1 MRGLFLATLCL
12 IVTLLCWG
20 IYGPTLNAGRL
31 AMAIEPDDDNTT
43 ALVALRPAVMVGTA
57 YALLSLLTASL
68 VLSMRGERG
77 RWSLLGIL
85 WSLAAGAAAALGT
98 LGTVVAFALGGQ
110 PIYVMPLIFG
120 GVPVLATLVTAAMS
134 RRMKQIGAPL
144 WAGAIMVVL
153 GSLFVVLFRPDAT
166 VEAEAKGIGIANFL
180 LVLVALSAV
189 LLCWGAYPPLIH
201 RGETRMGGSRWRPTV
216 CVGLAY
222 LALAACVP
230 ALLLGVWNEPSQF
243 TLPGTLWSLA
253 AGTAAA
259 AGGLAIVAALV
270 SGGKPVYV
278 MPLVFAGAPLVNTFA
293 VTARASGDAQP
304 SAAFLAGLILVISG
318 SVMVLAFAPRASR
331 RKAKPSRKRPGK
343 EKPVEKAIEKPVEE
357 PVEKP
362 IEKPIEKA
370 VEEPVEEP
378 AEKPAKEPLRAP
390 PEGPPTTSPPEA
402 KPDPDHSGQ

>member
-1 MRGLFLATLCL
+1 MRGLFLVTLCL

-31 AMAIEPDDDNTT
+31 AMAIAPDDDNDT
-43 ALVALRPAVMVGTA
+43 ALVALRPAIMVAAA

-77 RWSLLGIL
+77 RWSLLGVL

-98 LGTVVAFALGGQ
+98 VGTVVAFALGGQ

-120 GVPVLATLVTAAMS
+120 GVPVLATLVTAAMA

-144 WAGAIMVVL
+144 LAGAIMVVL

-180 LVLVALSAV
+180 LVLVALGAV

-222 LALAACVP
+222 VALAVCVP

-253 AGTAAA
+253 AGSAAA

-293 VTARASGDAQP
+293 VTARSSGDAQP

-318 SVMVLAFAPRASR
+318 SVMVLAFAPRGSR
-331 RKAKPSRKRPGK
+331 PKAKPSRKRPGK
-343 EKPVEKAIEKPVEE
+343 EKATDKAIEKPVQKSIEKPAQEPVQE

-362 IEKPIEKA
+362 A
-370 VEEPVEEP
+370 EEPP
-378 AEKPAKEPLRAP
+378 KAT
-390 PEGPPTTSPPEA
+390 PEGPPATSPPEPRTG
-402 KPDPDHSGQ
+402 PDDSGQ